1 MTVQPTTTQ
10 LATAGPTRVITGG
23 VDTHQLLH
31 HVAVI
36 DEHLDQIADREFPA
50 TESGYRV
57 REGHRLVLAVFSSDF
72 PEFVPHPGKGDNRW
86 TATETVT
93 STQTLHP
100 GATLT
105 FWHLPGD

>member
-1 MTVQPTTTQ
+1 
-10 LATAGPTRVITGG
+10 
-23 VDTHQLLH
+23 
-31 HVAVI
+31 
-36 DEHLDQIADREFPA
+36 
-50 TESGYRV
+50 V